1 MVDVS
6 PFRMYSGPWQQ
17 VDQVLVMVS
26 HCRPCFKMVGDDMAV
41 VCDHYLFRN
50 ISSLPEY
57 ALAGK
62 LLTEQGREPTINST
76 RVTFTWKASAI
87 KLRHRSS
94 QANKGLWELL

>member
-1 MVDVS
+1 
-6 PFRMYSGPWQQ
+6 
-17 VDQVLVMVS
+17 
-26 HCRPCFKMVGDDMAV
+26 MAV

-87 KLRHRSS
+87 QPRHRSS
-94 QANKGLWELL
+94 QADKGLWELLLCSNHTDIVVAVIANLGICISQ